1 MVVLEDLEA
10 TLFLHSVMLTV
21 RPPTHHR
28 LLISPS
34 GQGEDPSFR
43 LLAFEPLIVDESL
56 NRFELRLEF
65 FGEFEIF
72 IPEEALRQAVQS
84 KNEKEQL
91 ALIELVRTWT
101 QAAEATSD
109 SAIVF
114 NYSPPEHR
122 AS

>member
-1 MVVLEDLEA
+1 MSTVDVLRQYA
-10 TLFLHSVMLTV
+10 
-21 RPPTHHR
+21 
-28 LLISPS
+28 
-34 GQGEDPSFR
+34 
-43 LLAFEPLIVDESL
+43 
-56 NRFELRLEF
+56 
-65 FGEFEIF
+65 
-72 IPEEALRQAVQS
+72 EEALRQAVQS

-109 SAIVF
+109 SAMVF